1 MTRSSHTDPASV
13 PLQRPLASGLTVI
26 GTLLIVLGVGRAL
39 VALEVLPA
47 EVATFLSDW
56 WPAALVIAGIV
67 LAVAGR
73 RASGT
78 VLVLL
83 GGLLLL
89 TTAVP
94 EGFVAP
100 VLLIGLGVL
109 FLATALG
116 GRRWLVG
123 GPTVAVFDD
132 VDART
137 LGDRAD
143 RDQPTRSFVAVFGE
157 ASGRLDPAQVGG
169 GPVECLA
176 VFGDVEVDVPGDV
189 AVELTQTAVFGD
201 VRAPE
206 PPAGEVVATVVVRAT
221 SVFGDVRLRRR

>member
-1 MTRSSHTDPASV
+1 MTRPTNIDHASV
-13 PLQRPLASGLTVI
+13 PLQRPLASGLTVV
-26 GTLLIVLGVGRAL
+26 GTLLIVLGLGRAL
-39 VALEVLPA
+39 VALAVLPA

-56 WPAALVIAGIV
+56 WPAAIV
-67 LAVAGR
+67 LAGIALAASGR

-78 VLVLL
+78 VLALI

-100 VLLIGLGVL
+100 VVLIGLGVL
-109 FLATALG
+109 FLATTMG
-116 GRRWLVG
+116 GRRWTLG
-123 GPTVAVFDD
+123 GPTVAVVDD
-132 VDART
+132 VDTRT
-137 LGDRAD
+137 TGGRSGQDD
-143 RDQPTRSFVAVFGE
+143 PTRSFVAVFGE
-157 ASGRLDPAQVGG
+157 AAGRLDPAQVGR

-176 VFGDVEVDVPGDV
+176 VFGDVKVDVPDDV

-206 PPAGEVVATVVVRAT
+206 PPAGEVVATVAVRAT
-221 SVFGDVRLRRR
+221 SVFGDVRLRRH